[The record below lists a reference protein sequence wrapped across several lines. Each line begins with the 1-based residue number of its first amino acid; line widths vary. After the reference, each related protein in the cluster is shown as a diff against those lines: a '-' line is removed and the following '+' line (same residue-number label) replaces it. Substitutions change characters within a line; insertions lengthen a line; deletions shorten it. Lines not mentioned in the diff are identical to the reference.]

1 TPAQVAG
8 TWHVRI
14 TNDSPLFDP
23 IKPPVLRDAS
33 LIFTSGLKP
42 GVDKIVTTTF
52 VNGTLTT
59 DTPVEAAKVPY
70 PLITAAQFDRGVGPG
85 ATIAADNT
93 LSPLLD
99 HQGRIYVAYTD
110 FARNGFN
117 ILAIQPDNT
126 DIFLRFSDD
135 GGQTW
140 SSPTMVNDDVN
151 SNLDGY

>member
-1 TPAQVAG
+1 ITPLGAGVEPFVGNFVPNFQFPPPAGTVPTTFNLSDFYNKTPAQVAG

-59 DTPVEAAKVPY
+59 DTPVEGDKVPY

-99 HQGRIYVAYTD
+99 HQGRIYVA
-110 FARNGFN
+110 
-117 ILAIQPDNT
+117 
-126 DIFLRFSDD
+126 
-135 GGQTW
+135 
-140 SSPTMVNDDVN
+140 
-151 SNLDGY
+151 